1 MSDINVPPQLLAV
14 SLMFSIMT
22 AAVQHT
28 TQCITLQNVE
38 WQCNFSISSLGF
50 RIVMTTINN
59 HFRAYSK
66 SVQRERKS
74 AFVWRCLYH
83 ADFVLI
89 GTFLFEKNEK
99 MTRSL
104 SNHDSF
110 FTLSNHPY
118 CLTNSVSILSNE
130 VICKCQNST
139 TCCTT
144 NISAHVQ
151 SLHWLEL
158 FFLNILVSLSQQWI
172 FVSLT

>member
-66 SVQRERKS
+66 SVQWERKS

-89 GTFLFEKNEK
+89 GTFLFEKK
-99 MTRSL
+99 MKKWPDPFLIKIHFSHCPITLIALPTLLAYFLMKSFANAKTPPPAAPQTYQPMYSL
-104 SNHDSF
+104 STGWNYFS
-110 FTLSNHPY
+110 
-118 CLTNSVSILSNE
+118 
-130 VICKCQNST
+130 
-139 TCCTT
+139 
-144 NISAHVQ
+144 
-151 SLHWLEL
+151 
-158 FFLNILVSLSQQWI
+158 
-172 FVSLT
+172 